1 MCQVEILFDR
11 KWKRLI
17 AHSSDGEL
25 GAFMRVPSDI
35 RKMMGPNE
43 QVELYIKKRI
53 YHPAFNIESF
63 AVTNERVIFRHP
75 SDLQTKKDYTDYRY
89 NEIDGAKLHKGI
101 LRSSIDFTVKVSGKL
116 ENIDL
121 NHLPKGKAARACGLI
136 SENRVRYQT
145 PFAGYSNVPPAAFP
159 PRRKGP

>member
-1 MCQVEILFDR
+1 MKGSCCPVGAPHELAFHHLVDSRMCCCVFQD
-11 KWKRLI
+11 
-17 AHSSDGEL
+17 
-25 GAFMRVPSDI
+25 
-35 RKMMGPNE
+35 MGMA
-43 QVELYIKKRI
+43 QTLY
-53 YHPAFNIESF
+53 
-63 AVTNERVIFRHP
+63 VIFRHP

-116 ENIDL
+116 ESIDL

-145 PFAGYSNVPPAAFP
+145 PFAGYANVPPAAIP
-159 PRRKGP
+159 PRRKVP